1 MCYWKKE
8 TALMK
13 MNQILY
19 VIFQT
24 TSQFF
29 FKYCITVQCHDAKLL
44 CSFSAQHYIPWIK
57 KYFKVQISKF
67 LSVPV
72 RFTKFLMSFMKQQF
86 IFQVCINHLY
96 FFSSNV
102 IHFGQ
107 KEPIRVQIWDFQ
119 ELGKNSLNSSSYF
132 SKHKLVQISHNSSVQ
147 IFWLL
152 IARMKINRIPY
163 VIFHTMSQFPF
174 NFASP
179 FSVMT
184 QNSSEIFWLK
194 HYKLWTKRA
203 H

>member
-1 MCYWKKE
+1 
-8 TALMK
+8 MK
-13 MNQILY
+13 MNQIPY
-19 VIFQT
+19 IIFQT

-44 CSFSAQHYIPWIK
+44 CSSLAQHYIPWIK

-102 IHFGQ
+102 IHFSQ
-107 KEPIRVQIWDFQ
+107 REPIRVQIWDFQ
-119 ELGKNSLNSSSYF
+119 ELGKNSLNSSSRF
-132 SKHKLVQISHNSSVQ
+132 SKHKSVQISHHSSVQ
-147 IFWLL
+147 IFRLL

-163 VIFHTMSQFPF
+163 IIFHAMSQFSF
-174 NFASP
+174 
-179 FSVMT
+179 
-184 QNSSEIFWLK
+184 
-194 HYKLWTKRA
+194 
-203 H
+203 